1 MNKNDTGNQIEFS
14 ILIPAFNEA
23 NHIIATIEETEQV
36 LEKFNPNYE
45 ILVIDDG
52 SIDGTSDVVKTYLK
66 NNNKK
71 VKIESYSP
79 NKGKGFALKY
89 GFGFL
94 SGRYILFLDADLD
107 LHPSHLVDLYEI
119 MKQSHSDVVIG
130 SKQNRGSIL
139 NYPKIR
145 KLLSS
150 AYYFLIKVLFSLPI
164 RDTQTGIKLF
174 KYDVLKVCLPK
185 VIVKRY
191 AFDLE
196 LLLAVN
202 KKKYKIMEAPINLNA
217 KRKLGRIGLRDAFN
231 VFKDTIGVFWRFY
244 IKRYYN

>member
-1 MNKNDTGNQIEFS
+1 MNKNNTGNLIEFS

-23 NHIIATIEETEQV
+23 DRIIATIVETEKV

-45 ILVIDDG
+45 ILIVDDG
-52 SIDGTSDVVKTYLK
+52 SVDGTFNVVKTYLK
-66 NNNKK
+66 NNNIK
-71 VKIESYSP
+71 VRIEGYSP
-79 NKGKGFALKY
+79 NRGKGFALRY
-89 GFGFL
+89 GFDFL

-107 LHPSHLVDLYEI
+107 LHPLHLIDLYKI
-119 MKQSHSDVVIG
+119 MKQSHADVVIG
-130 SKQNRGSIL
+130 SKKNRDSTL

-150 AYYFLIKVLFSLPI
+150 VYRFIIMILFSLPI

-174 KYDVLKVCLPK
+174 KYDVLKECLPR
-185 VIVKRY
+185 VVVERY

-196 LLLAVN
+196 LLLVIN
-202 KKKYKIMEAPINLNA
+202 KKGFKIAEAPINLDA
-217 KRKLGRIGLRDAFN
+217 KRKFGRIGLRDAFN
-231 VFKDTIGVFWRFY
+231 VFKDTIGVFWRFH

>member
-1 MNKNDTGNQIEFS
+1 MNKNDTGNPIEFS

-23 NHIIATIEETEQV
+23 NRIIATIEETEKV
-36 LEKFNPNYE
+36 LEKFNTNYE
-45 ILVIDDG
+45 ILIVDDG
-52 SIDGTSDVVKTYLK
+52 SIDGTSDVVKAHSK
-66 NNNKK
+66 NNNTK

-94 SGRYILFLDADLD
+94 SGRHILFLDADLD

-119 MKQSHSDVVIG
+119 MQQSHADVVIG
-130 SKQNRGSIL
+130 SKQNIDSIL

-150 AYYFLIKVLFSLPI
+150 AYYFLIKVLFSLPVK
-164 RDTQTGIKLF
+164 DTQTGIKLF

-185 VIVKRY
+185 VLVKRY

-196 LLLAVN
+196 LLLVVN
-202 KKKYKIMEAPINLNA
+202 EKKYKIMEVPINLNA
-217 KRKLGRIGLRDAFN
+217 KRKLGRIGLRDAFK
-231 VFKDTIGVFWRFY
+231 VFKDTVGVFWRFY

>member
-1 MNKNDTGNQIEFS
+1 MNKNDSGNNIEFS

-23 NHIIATIEETEQV
+23 DRIVATIKETENI
-36 LEKFNPNYE
+36 LAKFNPNYE
-45 ILVIDDG
+45 ILIVDDG
-52 SIDGTSDVVKTYLK
+52 SIDGTSDIVKTYSK
-66 NNNKK
+66 NNKK
-71 VKIESYSP
+71 IKIESYWP

-94 SGRYILFLDADLD
+94 SGRYILFIDADLD
-107 LHPSHLVDLYEI
+107 LHPSHLVNLYEI
-119 MKQSHSDVVIG
+119 MQQSHADVVIG
-130 SKQNRGSIL
+130 SKQNRDSIL

-150 AYYFLIKVLFSLPI
+150 VYYLIIKILFSLPI
-164 RDTQTGIKLF
+164 KDTQTGIKLF
-174 KYDVLKVCLPK
+174 KYDVLKVCLPR

-196 LLLAVN
+196 LLLVVN

-217 KRKLGRIGLRDAFN
+217 KRKLGRIGLRDTFN
-231 VFKDTIGVFWRFY
+231 VFKDTLGVFWRFY

>member
-1 MNKNDTGNQIEFS
+1 MNKNDTGNPIEFS

-23 NHIIATIEETEQV
+23 NRIIATIEETEKV
-36 LEKFNPNYE
+36 LEKFNQNYE
-45 ILVIDDG
+45 ILIVDDG
-52 SIDGTSDVVKTYLK
+52 SFDGTSDVVKTYSK
-66 NNNKK
+66 NNKK
-71 VKIESYSP
+71 IKIESYLP

-119 MKQSHSDVVIG
+119 MKQSHADVVIG
-130 SKQNRGSIL
+130 SKQNRDSIL

-164 RDTQTGIKLF
+164 KDTQTGIKLF
-174 KYDVLKVCLPK
+174 KYNVLKVCLHK
-185 VIVKRY
+185 VLVKRY

-196 LLLAVN
+196 LLLVVN

-217 KRKLGRIGLRDAFN
+217 KRKLGRIGFRDAFK
-231 VFKDTIGVFWRFY
+231 VFKDTVGLFWRFY

>member
-1 MNKNDTGNQIEFS
+1 MDKTNRGNPIEFS

-23 NHIIATIEETEQV
+23 SRIIATIEETEKV
-36 LEKFNPNYE
+36 LEKYNPDYE
-45 ILVIDDG
+45 ILVVDDG
-52 SIDGTSDVVKTYLK
+52 SIDGTYDTVKIYSE
-66 NNNKK
+66 NNKK
-71 VKIESYSP
+71 VKIERYSP

-94 SGRYILFLDADLD
+94 SGRHVLFLDADLD

-119 MKQSHSDVVIG
+119 MKQSHADVVIG
-130 SKQNRGSIL
+130 SKQNRDSIL

-150 AYYFLIKVLFSLPI
+150 AYYFLIKALFNLPI
-164 RDTQTGIKLF
+164 KDTQTGIKLF
-174 KYDVLKVCLPK
+174 KYDVLKICLPR
-185 VIVKRY
+185 ILVKRY

-196 LLLAVN
+196 LLLIIN
-202 KKKYKIMEAPINLNA
+202 KKGFKIMEAPINLEA
-217 KRKLGRIGLRDAFN
+217 KRQFGRIGLRDAFN

-244 IKRYYN
+244 IKRYYS